1 MKRSINASNR
11 ETHKYYANQYE
22 KPHCHHSQRTLYQT
36 LFHTASETY
45 YMKPKRIILIRHGE
59 SEGNLDRNTY
69 ASKQDYKLLLT
80 PNGIQQAENAGIELK
95 KIIGDEEVMFY
106 VSPLWRTR
114 MTFEYIASQ
123 LGRDKIRW
131 REDPRLREQEWGHF
145 RDLKANIQIDDERN
159 KFGTFYYRIKDG
171 ESCADVYDRI
181 SDFMHSLFRS
191 FDRNE
196 VPENV
201 VVVTHGMTLRM
212 FLMRWYHWTVE
223 EFETLRNPKNC
234 EIVQMQMNPDTD
246 KYVLVSELKRRKLPP
261 EDIYNWKFIDR

>member
-1 MKRSINASNR
+1 
-11 ETHKYYANQYE
+11 
-22 KPHCHHSQRTLYQT
+22 
-36 LFHTASETY
+36 
-45 YMKPKRIILIRHGE
+45 MKPKRIILIRHGE

-80 PNGIQQAENAGIELK
+80 QLGIQQAEEAGKQLK
-95 KIIGDEEVMFY
+95 KIIGDERVIFY

-114 MTFEYIASQ
+114 MTFEHVARH
-123 LGRDKIRW
+123 LDRDKFRW

-171 ESCADVYDRI
+171 ESCADVYDRM
-181 SDFMHSLFRS
+181 SDFMHSLYRS
-191 FDRNE
+191 FERPDFE
-196 VPENV
+196 DNV
-201 VVVTHGMTLRM
+201 VIITHGMTLRM

-234 EIVQMQMNPDTD
+234 EIVEMKRSTVSN
-246 KYVLVSELKRRKLPP
+246 KYELVSDLKRRKLPEP
-261 EDIYNWKFIDR
+261 DIYKWTIIKP